1 MIKAVRANQKGF
13 HTALLQPGVN
23 LILADRSTSAGDKDT
38 TNALGKSTL
47 IEIID
52 FCLAS
57 NTSPG
62 KGLRI
67 EALQGWAFTLEL
79 SLSGREVAVT
89 RATDTPGFFA
99 IEGAAEDWPV
109 RPTPNKEGV
118 PGLDAKKWRAVLAWA
133 LFGISDLSAE
143 SAYKP
148 SARSLLSYF
157 VRNQT
162 AAYNI
167 PFKHFDNQKTWD
179 IQVHNAFLL
188 GLNWEKAATWQQ
200 LKDQKNALDAL
211 KQAIKTGAVDGELAS
226 LGELEAERLRLATQL
241 EREREAL
248 SNFRVLPQYREIE
261 SQANLLTSEIHGLVN
276 ANIVDKRRL
285 DRYRDSLVSEDAPT
299 EDRLE
304 ALYGEAGIALPGAV
318 KKTLADARAFNA
330 QIIAN
335 RREFIAGEI
344 AALEAA
350 VSEREADIASLTDR
364 RANYLSAL
372 AGQGAL
378 EELTQL
384 QELHAATRLKV
395 DELTNRITQL
405 RQMTTKADTIK
416 VETVELKRAT
426 TLDYEERRALWSQAL
441 SLFSEFSE
449 NLYKSSGRLVID
461 IDDTGYKFD
470 VEIAGSPSEG
480 ISKMK
485 IFCYDLMLISFAR
498 QRGLGIDFL
507 IHDSTIFDGVDP
519 RQRAHALELAAAM
532 AAKHGFQYI
541 CTLNT
546 DMVPVRDFTSGFDY
560 ESLVRLRLT
569 DTDPTGSLLG
579 FRY

>member
-1 MIKAVRANQKGF
+1 MIRAVRATRKGF
-13 HTALLQPGVN
+13 HTATFTTGVN
-23 LILADRSTSAGDKDT
+23 LVLADRSTTAGDKDT

-47 IEIID
+47 IDIID

-79 SLSGREVAVT
+79 TIAGNDVSVT
-89 RATDTPGFFA
+89 RTPDAPGFFV
-99 IEGAAEDWPV
+99 IEGSTSGFPV
-109 RPTPNKEGV
+109 KPSPNKEGTL
-118 PGLDAKKWRAVLAWA
+118 GFDTKNWRTVLAWA
-133 LFGISDLSAE
+133 LFGIGEHTSEAV
-143 SAYKP
+143 YRP

-157 VRNQT
+157 IRNQT
-162 AAYNI
+162 AAYNV
-167 PFKHFDNQKTWD
+167 PFKYFDNQKTWD

-188 GLNWEKAATWQQ
+188 GLNWEKAALWQQ

-241 EREREAL
+241 ERDREAL
-248 SNFRVLPQYREIE
+248 SSFRVLPQYREIE
-261 SQANLLTSEIHGLVN
+261 TQANILTSDIHNLVN

-285 DRYRDSLVSEDAPT
+285 DRYRESIVKEGAPT
-299 EDRLE
+299 ADRLE
-304 ALYGEAGIALPGAV
+304 SLYVEAGIALPGAV
-318 KKTLADARAFNA
+318 KKTLEDARAFNEK
-330 QIIAN
+330 IIAN
-335 RREFIAGEI
+335 RREFIAFEI
-344 AALEAA
+344 AALESA
-350 VSEREADIASLTDR
+350 VAEREAQVVVLNDQ
-364 RANYLSAL
+364 RADYLSAL

-378 EELTQL
+378 EELTKL

-405 RQMTTKADTIK
+405 RQMTTKTDTIK
-416 VETVELKRAT
+416 VETVDLKRAT
-426 TLDYEERRALWSQAL
+426 MLDYEERRALWSRAL

-449 NLYKSSGRLVID
+449 ALYKTAGRLVID
-461 IDDTGYKFD
+461 IDDTGYRFD

-485 IFCYDLMLISFAR
+485 IFCYDLTLISFAR

-532 AAKHGFQYI
+532 AKKYGFQYI

-546 DMVPVRDFTSGFDY
+546 DMVPVDDFRAGFDI
-560 ESLVRLRLT
+560 EPLVRLRLT
-569 DTDPTGSLLG
+569 DTDPSGSLLG
-579 FRY
+579 FRF

>member
-1 MIKAVRANQKGF
+1 MIRAVRATRKGF
-13 HTALLQPGVN
+13 HTATFTTGVN
-23 LILADRSTSAGDKDT
+23 LVLADRSTTAGDKDT

-47 IEIID
+47 IDIID

-79 SLSGREVAVT
+79 TIAGNDVSVT
-89 RATDTPGFFA
+89 RTPDAPGFFV
-99 IEGAAEDWPV
+99 IEGSTSGFPV
-109 RPTPNKEGV
+109 QPSPNKEGTL
-118 PGLDAKKWRAVLAWA
+118 GFDTKNWRTVLAWA
-133 LFGISDLSAE
+133 LFGIGEHTSEAV
-143 SAYKP
+143 YRP

-157 VRNQT
+157 IRNQT
-162 AAYNI
+162 AAYNV
-167 PFKHFDNQKTWD
+167 PFKYFDNQKTWD

-188 GLNWEKAATWQQ
+188 GLNWEKAALWQQ

-241 EREREAL
+241 ERDREAL
-248 SNFRVLPQYREIE
+248 SSFRVLPQYREIE
-261 SQANLLTSEIHGLVN
+261 TQANILTSDIHNLVN

-285 DRYRDSLVSEDAPT
+285 DRYRESIVKEGAPT
-299 EDRLE
+299 ADRLE
-304 ALYGEAGIALPGAV
+304 SLYVEAGIALPGAV
-318 KKTLADARAFNA
+318 KKTLEDARAFNEK
-330 QIIAN
+330 IIAN
-335 RREFIAGEI
+335 RREFIAFEI
-344 AALEAA
+344 AALESA
-350 VSEREADIASLTDR
+350 VAEREAQVVVLNDQ
-364 RANYLSAL
+364 RADYLSAL

-378 EELTQL
+378 EELTKL

-405 RQMTTKADTIK
+405 RQMTTKTDTIK
-416 VETVELKRAT
+416 VETVDLKRAT
-426 TLDYEERRALWSQAL
+426 MLDYEERRALWSRAL

-449 NLYKSSGRLVID
+449 ALYKTAGRLVID
-461 IDDTGYKFD
+461 IDDTGYRFD

-485 IFCYDLMLISFAR
+485 IFCYDLTLISFAR

-532 AAKHGFQYI
+532 AKKYGFQYI

-546 DMVPVRDFTSGFDY
+546 DMVPVDDFRAGFDI
-560 ESLVRLRLT
+560 EPLVRLRLT
-569 DTDPTGSLLG
+569 DTDPSGSLLG
-579 FRY
+579 FRF